1 MESSFSLG
9 DDGAKL
15 WLKSLGLDA
24 PHAIH
29 QVTAKAGGLELD
41 KLSVSTEVTK
51 KVLCT
56 LHCV

>member
-1 MESSFSLG
+1 MESSFNLG
-9 DDGAKL
+9 DDRAEL
-15 WLKSLGLDA
+15 WQKSRVLDA
-24 PHAIH
+24 PRATH

-56 LHCV
+56 VHFG